1 MKRFIVMIAAAALTV
16 GAMAQ
21 APVRGAT
28 PKGPDFKKQQ
38 QERIQAEKVA
48 YITSQLDLS
57 TAEAEKFWPVYNKY
71 DAKYDELFCQRR
83 QAYNGRK
90 LEQMTDAECATAMD
104 KLGELDRMEMQTH
117 REYETELR
125 QLFPAKFVLR
135 YFTAESDFKR
145 KAVNRPKYHGQ
156 LGQDYKNQK

>member
-1 MKRFIVMIAAAALTV
+1 MMKYLKYIVCALLLTV
-16 GAMAQ
+16 AFSDLQAQ
-21 APVRGAT
+21 TDSTNTWEQR
-28 PKGPDFKKQQ
+28 KKQYKADK
-38 QERIQAEKVA
+38 IA
-48 YITSQLDLS
+48 YISMEMGFTVD
-57 TAEAEKFWPVYNKY
+57 EAQKFWPVYNKY

>member
-1 MKRFIVMIAAAALTV
+1 MKYLKYIVCALLLTV
-16 GAMAQ
+16 AFSDLQAQ
-21 APVRGAT
+21 TDSTNTWEQR
-28 PKGPDFKKQQ
+28 KKQYKADK
-38 QERIQAEKVA
+38 IA
-48 YITSQLDLS
+48 YISMEMGFTVD
-57 TAEAEKFWPVYNKY
+57 EAQKFWPVYNKY

>member
-1 MKRFIVMIAAAALTV
+1 MKYLKYIVCALILTV
-16 GAMAQ
+16 AFSDLQAQ
-21 APVRGAT
+21 TDSTNTWEQR
-28 PKGPDFKKQQ
+28 KKQYKADK
-38 QERIQAEKVA
+38 IA
-48 YITSQLDLS
+48 YISMVMGFSVD
-57 TAEAEKFWPVYNKY
+57 EAQKFWPVYNKY

-104 KLGELDRMEMQTH
+104 KLGELDRKEMQTH